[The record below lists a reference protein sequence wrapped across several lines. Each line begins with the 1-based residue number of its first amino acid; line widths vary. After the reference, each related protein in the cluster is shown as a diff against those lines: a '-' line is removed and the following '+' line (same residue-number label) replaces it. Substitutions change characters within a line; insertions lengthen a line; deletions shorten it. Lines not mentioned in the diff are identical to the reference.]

1 MVIALCIVAHIAA
14 DFAAVPVSIRFL
26 RSTGGLRGPR
36 PPLSALLDK
45 RGRKSFGWRKR
56 WHLKVLLLTYDSS
69 RVTPF
74 WRCPLFSQKSVLQSV
89 KSPRK
94 VSVCTKLS
102 GGSNNYFG
110 TLCYPASN
118 GSYARPYV
126 DLNELQFLTNSS
138 TKKTRR
144 TNATEHHHHQEKC
157 SILKN
162 TGASAF

>member
-74 WRCPLFSQKSVLQSV
+74 WRCPLF
-89 KSPRK
+89 PRK
-94 VSVCTKLS
+94 VSYKVLKVPEKYRFALNLAEGATTILEHYVILHQTVATP
-102 GGSNNYFG
+102 GL
-110 TLCYPASN
+110 TL
-118 GSYARPYV
+118 
-126 DLNELQFLTNSS
+126 
-138 TKKTRR
+138 
-144 TNATEHHHHQEKC
+144 
-157 SILKN
+157 I
-162 TGASAF
+162 

>member
-74 WRCPLFSQKSVLQSV
+74 WRCPLF
-89 KSPRK
+89 PRK
-94 VSVCTKLS
+94 VSYKVLKVPKKYRFALKEQQLFWNTMLS
-102 GGSNNYFG
+102 CIKRW
-110 TLCYPASN
+110 LCQALRWSKWASI
-118 GSYARPYV
+118 SH
-126 DLNELQFLTNSS
+126 EFLHEKEENKCYRTSS
-138 TKKTRR
+138 SSR
-144 TNATEHHHHQEKC
+144 EVQHP
-157 SILKN
+157 
-162 TGASAF
+162 